1 MVGMALNTAIQEAG
15 LWTDIQDAAAREALG
30 VPSCPR
36 PLLLSQ
42 RPRAPTSQLHTSSH
56 TSAEPGED
64 TLHRSV
70 NWGSGRPSWDSNPE
84 GLVLAL
90 GLLLLWFV
98 PFKKKETKLPLSG
111 KKKIH
116 LACQC
121 RRQGFDPWP
130 RKSPY
135 FEKQLS
141 LGATTAEPTCCN
153 Y

>member
-15 LWTDIQDAAAREALG
+15 LRTDTQDAAAREALG

-42 RPRAPTSQLHTSSH
+42 CPRAPTSQPHTSSH

-90 GLLLLWFV
+90 GLPLLWFV

-111 KKKIH
+111 KKKYTLPANAGDRGLIPGPGRAH
-116 LACQC
+116 IS
-121 RRQGFDPWP
+121 R
-130 RKSPY
+130 S
-135 FEKQLS
+135 
-141 LGATTAEPTCCN
+141 N
-153 Y
+153 